1 MLGIFSLF
9 AHLKKT
15 ELSHWLTQLLVNIYI
30 GPIQRKQKNDRFLES
45 TKAIK
50 TGAQRRAYGCSWIHW
65 VDSVYPSKPNACR
78 YRLSSLVFVFF
89 FFVVV
94 VAFLLSFCC
103 CFVWFGFSVFCS
115 RSFLEFCGDT
125 GKWKKTLYRIL
136 INSDSSPETFHFFKS
151 LSLIKT
157 SILDFLTLL

>member
-9 AHLKKT
+9 AHLKKN

-50 TGAQRRAYGCSWIHW
+50 AGRQQRAYGCSWIHW

-78 YRLSSLVFVFF
+78 YRLSSLSVCFF
-89 FFVVV
+89 LFCRCCCIFIVLLLLLCLVWFFR
-94 VAFLLSFCC
+94 FLLALLSGILWRYGQMKKDPLQNPHKQRFFAWNVSF
-103 CFVWFGFSVFCS
+103 FSKVWACN
-115 RSFLEFCGDT
+115 
-125 GKWKKTLYRIL
+125 W
-136 INSDSSPETFHFFKS
+136 
-151 LSLIKT
+151 
-157 SILDFLTLL
+157 

>member
-9 AHLKKT
+9 AHLKKNWT
-15 ELSHWLTQLLVNIYI
+15 FSLDYTITGKYIYI

-50 TGAQRRAYGCSWIHW
+50 AGGQRRAYGCSWIHW

-94 VAFLLSFCC
+94 VAFILSFCC
-103 CFVWFGFSVFCS
+103 CFVSFGFSVFCS
-115 RSFLEFCGDT
+115 RSFLEYCGDT
-125 GKWKKTLYRIL
+125 GKWKKDPLQNPHKQR
-136 INSDSSPETFHFFKS
+136 FFAWNVSFFQKFE
-151 LSLIKT
+151 
-157 SILDFLTLL
+157 LDKN